1 VTVVARSR
9 RHSALAAGLIAY
21 GLVGLVILVVVASG
35 ILRGLSRVEA
45 LSVSFEQ
52 QRRDLTQAL
61 TTASTTIRST
71 GTTVSGIDQSLS
83 QAQLAVTNAAT
94 LSADVSLTMG
104 QLAASLNVDI
114 FGSQPFVGVAGG
126 FTQASEELLTL
137 SNQLSLTSNA
147 LATNAADARII
158 GRDLLLLESSVEA
171 VRDGLKAAPDTA
183 VTGTDIGSLRMV
195 LGALLAWLA
204 VQAIAAVF
212 LGLWLLRRSRRRVV
226 VAESS

>member
-9 RHSALAAGLIAY
+9 RHSALAVGLIAY

-71 GTTVSGIDQSLS
+71 GITVSGIDQSLS

-212 LGLWLLRRSRRRVV
+212 LGMWLLRRSRRRVV

>member
-9 RHSALAAGLIAY
+9 RHSALAVGLIAY

-35 ILRGLSRVEA
+35 ILRGLGRVEA

-126 FTQASEELLTL
+126 FTQASDELLTL

-171 VRDGLKAAPDTA
+171 VRDGLKAEPDTA

-226 VAESS
+226 AVESS